1 MTQRR
6 SGQRLP
12 ALSAAVVLLAAL
24 LIARFAMS
32 ASPAISSWGGDQ
44 PVTVSSRP
52 SESAVAPTEPTWGN
66 NRRAAVGS
74 LSRPQAQH
82 AETQP
87 SVRAI
92 QPIRVR
98 IPAIGVDAPVIELG
112 LNADDTLEVPVDFD
126 EAGWWTGGSEPGAP
140 GPAVV
145 VGHVDSRAGPAVFHN
160 LHELR
165 RGDVIELLDGSGDK
179 VRFGVQRLERHR
191 KDAFP
196 TAAVYDNTPRP
207 TLRLITCGGAFDSTA
222 RSYVDNVI
230 VFATLLN

>member
-1 MTQRR
+1 MTQSR
-6 SGQRLP
+6 SGQRLT
-12 ALSAAVVLLAAL
+12 ALSAAVVLVAAL
-24 LIARFAMS
+24 LIARVAMS
-32 ASPAISSWGGDQ
+32 ASPAISSWGGNQ
-44 PVTVSSRP
+44 PVTVSPRP

-66 NRRAAVGS
+66 DRRAAVGS
-74 LSRPQAQH
+74 PPTPQAQH
-82 AETQP
+82 AETEP

-92 QPIRVR
+92 QPVRVR

-112 LNADDTLEVPVDFD
+112 LNADDTLEVPADFD
-126 EAGWWTGGSEPGAP
+126 EAGWWTGGSEPGAA

-145 VGHVDSRAGPAVFHN
+145 VGHVDSRAGPAVFYN
-160 LHELR
+160 LHVLR

-179 VRFGVQRLERHR
+179 VRFGVQRLERHP